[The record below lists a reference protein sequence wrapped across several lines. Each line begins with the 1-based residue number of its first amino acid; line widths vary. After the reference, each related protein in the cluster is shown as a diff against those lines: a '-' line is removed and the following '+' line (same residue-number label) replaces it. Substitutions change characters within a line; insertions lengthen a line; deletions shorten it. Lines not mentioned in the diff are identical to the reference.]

1 MEIAKFRASLSLPF
15 RFRCNPLR
23 PRCCVCNVYT
33 FLKNFVY
40 HPTYQA
46 ERMQKRTFY
55 FSPAALHLLQ
65 NCLDLA
71 SMPYNGG
78 SCDIVWRRTDRLLRF
93 LRVVIFRKT
102 FWWSFQLD
110 QSVAFLDSQSAT
122 TFIFVGR
129 YSAVTSI
136 WWDIR

>member
-65 NCLDLA
+65 NSLDLA

-93 LRVVIFRKT
+93 LRVWLFSGKLSDEASNWMSLLHSWAPSLLRHSSLLEGT
-102 FWWSFQLD
+102 LQ
-110 QSVAFLDSQSAT
+110 
-122 TFIFVGR
+122 
-129 YSAVTSI
+129 
-136 WWDIR
+136 

>member
-46 ERMQKRTFY
+46 ERKQKRTFY

-65 NCLDLA
+65 NSLDLA

-93 LRVVIFRKT
+93 LRVWLFSGKLSDEASNWISLLHSWTPSLLRHSSLLEGT
-102 FWWSFQLD
+102 LQ
-110 QSVAFLDSQSAT
+110 
-122 TFIFVGR
+122 
-129 YSAVTSI
+129 
-136 WWDIR
+136 